1 MEHYMTSF
9 FGPLLEDVGHDMY
22 SSMEGIS
29 RAPYASVQSVSS
41 TGKRKEFYE
50 NKFDKWSGMSN
61 HGSGIDR

>member
-41 TGKRKEFYE
+41 TGKRKELYE